1 MSTNKNPKEENRMAV
16 KFLFKTA
23 VAAAVVAGAYA
34 AAGYWGVPQGV
45 RWGLETY
52 LKPALGAK
60 SVTVESVT
68 FDPWNWTL
76 EVRGVSALSAKNK
89 SLLSLRRFYTDVSG
103 ESVTK
108 LAPVV
113 SALYV
118 EGLKASITTGSKKV
132 ESAKKEASQTSAS
145 DSLTLPAF
153 SIADIRV
160 TDSAVTLTNSKAGVS
175 CAVTDVNLTLP
186 LVSTLAAGTLAPVT
200 PALSLKI
207 DGRPVKASG
216 TADIKSAAL
225 KISATDID
233 AAKLVRAADLAL
245 PVRMNKLSVSAD
257 TDITFKMAG
266 STPQVTAK
274 GTVAAKSVDV
284 RDEAGRNFVKLAS
297 ASVTVGHFD
306 LAKQSV
312 SVTNAEVHSPDI
324 TLRLSP
330 AKNSGTKNAPVEKSP
345 ETSSAWQWS
354 LANASLTSGTVTVI
368 DQSVKPTAQLR
379 IAQIKASAQG
389 LSSQKNKTGTVSLSA
404 RLGSGTVSA
413 SGHLG
418 VSPLKADLTTKIAA
432 LNLAQFTGWVKPLAG
447 AQLTSGTAQL
457 AGNLSYKDA
466 KTPQIA
472 WRGDFSLVSLAAKN
486 AAGKTLM
493 TWKKASANGVDLK
506 SVTPVNLTVGELVV
520 EQPAQK
526 VTKTVSTIADILGA
540 VAAATGHENTARRA
554 GKVSQTVQKDIRVKN
569 LVYADGRFSVNG
581 IGRGTLEAL
590 AVETLNSIFAKADK
604 YPSESLSKPGHRKVR
619 PGFF

>member
-1 MSTNKNPKEENRMAV
+1 MITNKNPKEENRMAV

-76 EVRGVSALSAKNK
+76 EVRGVSALSTKNK
-89 SLLSLRRFYTDVSG
+89 SLLSLRRFYADVSG

-245 PVRMNKLSVSAD
+245 PVRIDKLSVSAD

-354 LANASLTSGTVTVI
+354 LAKASLTSGTVTVI

-432 LNLAQFTGWVKPLAG
+432 LNLAQFNGWVKPLAG

-554 GKVSQTVQKDIRVKN
+554 CKVSQTVQKDIRVKN

-590 AVETLNSIFAKADK
+590 AVETLNSIFAKAGK
-604 YPSESLSKPGHRKVR
+604 
-619 PGFF
+619 

>member
-1 MSTNKNPKEENRMAV
+1 MITNKNPKEENRMAV

-245 PVRMNKLSVSAD
+245 PVRIDKLSVSAD

-354 LANASLTSGTVTVI
+354 LAKASLTSGTVTVI

-432 LNLAQFTGWVKPLAG
+432 LNLAQFNGWVKPLAG

-486 AAGKTLM
+486 AVGKTLM

-604 YPSESLSKPGHRKVR
+604 
-619 PGFF
+619 

>member
-1 MSTNKNPKEENRMAV
+1 MAV

-34 AAGYWGVPQGV
+34 AAGYWGVPPGV

-324 TLRLSP
+324 TLRLAP
-330 AKNSGTKNAPVEKSP
+330 AKNSGTKNAPAEKSP

-354 LANASLTSGTVTVI
+354 LAKASLTSGTVTVI

-432 LNLAQFTGWVKPLAG
+432 LNLAQFNGWVKPLAG

-604 YPSESLSKPGHRKVR
+604 
-619 PGFF
+619 

>member
-1 MSTNKNPKEENRMAV
+1 MITNKNPKEENRMAV

-89 SLLSLRRFYTDVSG
+89 SLLSLRRFYADVSG

-225 KISATDID
+225 KISAADID

-245 PVRMNKLSVSAD
+245 PVRIDKLSVSAD

-324 TLRLSP
+324 TLRLAP

-354 LANASLTSGTVTVI
+354 LAKASLTSGTVTVI

-432 LNLAQFTGWVKPLAG
+432 LNLAQFNGWVKPLAG

-604 YPSESLSKPGHRKVR
+604 
-619 PGFF
+619 

>member
-1 MSTNKNPKEENRMAV
+1 MITSKNPKEENRMAV

-225 KISATDID
+225 KISAADID

-245 PVRMNKLSVSAD
+245 PVRIDKLSVSAD

-324 TLRLSP
+324 TLRLAP
-330 AKNSGTKNAPVEKSP
+330 AKNSGTKNAPAEKSP

-354 LANASLTSGTVTVI
+354 LAKASLTSGTVTVI

-404 RLGSGTVSA
+404 RLDSGTVSA

-418 VSPLKADLTTKIAA
+418 VAPLKADLTTKIAA
-432 LNLAQFTGWVKPLAG
+432 LNLAQFNGWVKPLAG

-466 KTPQIA
+466 MTPQIA
-472 WRGDFSLVSLAAKN
+472 WKGDFSLVSLAAKN

-590 AVETLNSIFAKADK
+590 AVETLNSIFAKAGK
-604 YPSESLSKPGHRKVR
+604 
-619 PGFF
+619 

>member
-1 MSTNKNPKEENRMAV
+1 MITNKNPKEENRMAV

-23 VAAAVVAGAYA
+23 VAAAVVASAYA

-145 DSLTLPAF
+145 DSLALPAF

-245 PVRMNKLSVSAD
+245 PVRIDKLSVSAD

-324 TLRLSP
+324 TLRLAP

-354 LANASLTSGTVTVI
+354 LAKASLTSGTVTVI

-418 VSPLKADLTTKIAA
+418 VAPLKADLTTKIAA
-432 LNLAQFTGWVKPLAG
+432 LNLAQFNGWVKPLAG

-590 AVETLNSIFAKADK
+590 AVETLNSIFAKAGK
-604 YPSESLSKPGHRKVR
+604 
-619 PGFF
+619 

>member
-1 MSTNKNPKEENRMAV
+1 MITNKNPKEENRMAV

-89 SLLSLRRFYTDVSG
+89 SLLSLRRFYADVSG

-145 DSLTLPAF
+145 DSLALPAF

-225 KISATDID
+225 NISATDID

-245 PVRMNKLSVSAD
+245 PVRIDKLSVSAD

-324 TLRLSP
+324 TLRLAP

-354 LANASLTSGTVTVI
+354 LAKASLTSGTVTVI

-418 VSPLKADLTTKIAA
+418 VAPLKADLTTKISA
-432 LNLAQFTGWVKPLAG
+432 LNLAQFNGWVKPLAG

-472 WRGDFSLVSLAAKN
+472 WKGDFSLVSLAAKN

-604 YPSESLSKPGHRKVR
+604 
-619 PGFF
+619 

>member
-1 MSTNKNPKEENRMAV
+1 MITNKNPKEENRMAV

-245 PVRMNKLSVSAD
+245 PVRIDKLSVSAD

-297 ASVTVGHFD
+297 ASVTVGLFD

-354 LANASLTSGTVTVI
+354 LAKASLTSGTVTVI

-432 LNLAQFTGWVKPLAG
+432 LNLAQFNGWVKPLAG

-590 AVETLNSIFAKADK
+590 AVETLNSIFAKAGK
-604 YPSESLSKPGHRKVR
+604 
-619 PGFF
+619 

>member
-1 MSTNKNPKEENRMAV
+1 MAV

-245 PVRMNKLSVSAD
+245 PVRIDKLSVSAD
-257 TDITFKMAG
+257 TDITFKMAD

-324 TLRLSP
+324 TLRLAP

-354 LANASLTSGTVTVI
+354 LAKASLTSGSVTMI

-418 VSPLKADLTTKIAA
+418 VAPLKADLTTKIAA
-432 LNLAQFTGWVKPLAG
+432 LNLAQFNGWVKPLAG

-466 KTPQIA
+466 MTPQIA
-472 WRGDFSLVSLAAKN
+472 WKGDFSLVSLAAKN

-604 YPSESLSKPGHRKVR
+604 
-619 PGFF
+619 

>member
-1 MSTNKNPKEENRMAV
+1 MAV

-245 PVRMNKLSVSAD
+245 PVRIDKLSVSAD

-324 TLRLSP
+324 TLRLAP

-345 ETSSAWQWS
+345 EPSSAWQWS
-354 LANASLTSGTVTVI
+354 LAKASLTSGSVTVI

-418 VSPLKADLTTKIAA
+418 VAPLKADLTTKIAA
-432 LNLAQFTGWVKPLAG
+432 LNLAQFNGWVKPLAG

-472 WRGDFSLVSLAAKN
+472 WKGDFSLVSLAAKN

-604 YPSESLSKPGHRKVR
+604 
-619 PGFF
+619 

>member
-1 MSTNKNPKEENRMAV
+1 MAV

-89 SLLSLRRFYTDVSG
+89 SLLALRRFYTDVSG

-225 KISATDID
+225 KIYAADID

-245 PVRMNKLSVSAD
+245 PVRIDKLSVSAD

-312 SVTNAEVHSPDI
+312 SITNAEVHSPDI
-324 TLRLSP
+324 TLRLAP
-330 AKNSGTKNAPVEKSP
+330 AKNSGTKNAPAEKSP

-354 LANASLTSGTVTVI
+354 LAKASLTSGSVTVI

-418 VSPLKADLTTKIAA
+418 VAPLKADLSTKIAA
-432 LNLAQFTGWVKPLAG
+432 LNLAQFNGWVKPLAG

-472 WRGDFSLVSLAAKN
+472 WKGDFSLVSLAAKN

-590 AVETLNSIFAKADK
+590 AVETLNSIFAKAGK
-604 YPSESLSKPGHRKVR
+604 
-619 PGFF
+619 

>member
-1 MSTNKNPKEENRMAV
+1 MITNKNPKEENRMAV

-245 PVRMNKLSVSAD
+245 PVRIDKLSVSAD
-257 TDITFKMAG
+257 TDITFKMAD

-324 TLRLSP
+324 TLRLAP

-354 LANASLTSGTVTVI
+354 LAKASLTSGSVTVI

-418 VSPLKADLTTKIAA
+418 VAPLKADLTTKIAA
-432 LNLAQFTGWVKPLAG
+432 LNLAQFNGWVKPLAG

-466 KTPQIA
+466 MTPQIA
-472 WRGDFSLVSLAAKN
+472 WKGDFSLVSLAAKN

-569 LVYADGRFSVNG
+569 LVFADGRFSVNG

-604 YPSESLSKPGHRKVR
+604 
-619 PGFF
+619 

>member
-1 MSTNKNPKEENRMAV
+1 MAV

-245 PVRMNKLSVSAD
+245 PVRIDKLSVSAD

-354 LANASLTSGTVTVI
+354 LAKASLTSGTVTVI

-432 LNLAQFTGWVKPLAG
+432 LNLAQFNGWVKPLAG

-590 AVETLNSIFAKADK
+590 AVETLNSIFARQANN
-604 YPSESLSKPGHRKVR
+604 RQR
-619 PGFF
+619 A

>member
-1 MSTNKNPKEENRMAV
+1 MITNKNPKEENRMAV

-76 EVRGVSALSAKNK
+76 EVRGVSALSTKNK
-89 SLLSLRRFYTDVSG
+89 SLLSLRRFYADVSG

-225 KISATDID
+225 KISAADID

-245 PVRMNKLSVSAD
+245 PVRIDKLSVSAD

-324 TLRLSP
+324 TLRLAP
-330 AKNSGTKNAPVEKSP
+330 AKNSGTKNAPAEKSP

-354 LANASLTSGTVTVI
+354 LAKASLTSGTVTVI

-432 LNLAQFTGWVKPLAG
+432 LNLAQFNGWVKPLAG

-466 KTPQIA
+466 MTPQIA
-472 WRGDFSLVSLAAKN
+472 WKGDFSLVSLAAKN

-590 AVETLNSIFAKADK
+590 AVETLNSIFAKAGK
-604 YPSESLSKPGHRKVR
+604 
-619 PGFF
+619 

>member
-1 MSTNKNPKEENRMAV
+1 MITNKNPKEENRMAV

-245 PVRMNKLSVSAD
+245 PVRIDKLSVSAD
-257 TDITFKMAG
+257 TDITFKMTG

-354 LANASLTSGTVTVI
+354 LAKASLTSGTVTVI

-432 LNLAQFTGWVKPLAG
+432 LNLAQFNGWVKPLAG

-466 KTPQIA
+466 KTPRIA

-604 YPSESLSKPGHRKVR
+604 
-619 PGFF
+619 

>member
-1 MSTNKNPKEENRMAV
+1 MITNKNPKEENRMAV

-354 LANASLTSGTVTVI
+354 LAKASLTSGTVTVI

-432 LNLAQFTGWVKPLAG
+432 LNLAQFNGWVKPLAG

-506 SVTPVNLTVGELVV
+506 SATPVNLTVGELVV

-604 YPSESLSKPGHRKVR
+604 
-619 PGFF
+619 

>member
-1 MSTNKNPKEENRMAV
+1 MAV

-245 PVRMNKLSVSAD
+245 PVRIDKLSVSAD
-257 TDITFKMAG
+257 TDITFKMTG

-354 LANASLTSGTVTVI
+354 LAKASLTSGTVTVI

-432 LNLAQFTGWVKPLAG
+432 LNLAQFNGWVKPLAG

-466 KTPQIA
+466 KTPRIA

-604 YPSESLSKPGHRKVR
+604 
-619 PGFF
+619 

>member
-1 MSTNKNPKEENRMAV
+1 MITNKNPKEENRMAV

-60 SVTVESVT
+60 YVTVESVT

-245 PVRMNKLSVSAD
+245 PVRIDKLSVSAD

-354 LANASLTSGTVTVI
+354 LAKASLTSGTVTVI

-432 LNLAQFTGWVKPLAG
+432 LNLAQFNGWVKPLAG

-604 YPSESLSKPGHRKVR
+604 
-619 PGFF
+619 

>member
-1 MSTNKNPKEENRMAV
+1 MITNKNPKEENRMAV

-76 EVRGVSALSAKNK
+76 EVRGVSALSTKNK
-89 SLLSLRRFYTDVSG
+89 SLLSLRRFYADVSG

-354 LANASLTSGTVTVI
+354 LAKASLTSGTVTVI

-432 LNLAQFTGWVKPLAG
+432 LNLAQFNGWVKPLAG

-466 KTPQIA
+466 MTPQIA
-472 WRGDFSLVSLAAKN
+472 WKGDFSLVSLAAKN

-604 YPSESLSKPGHRKVR
+604 
-619 PGFF
+619 

>member
-1 MSTNKNPKEENRMAV
+1 MITNKNPKEENRMAV

-60 SVTVESVT
+60 YVTVESVT

-245 PVRMNKLSVSAD
+245 PVRIDKLSVSAD

-354 LANASLTSGTVTVI
+354 LAKASLTSGTVTVI

-432 LNLAQFTGWVKPLAG
+432 LNLAQFNGWVKPLAG

-590 AVETLNSIFAKADK
+590 AVETLNSIFAKAGK
-604 YPSESLSKPGHRKVR
+604 
-619 PGFF
+619 

>member
-1 MSTNKNPKEENRMAV
+1 MITNKNPKEENRMAV

-89 SLLSLRRFYTDVSG
+89 SLLSLRRFYTDMSG

-245 PVRMNKLSVSAD
+245 PVRIDKLSVSAD

-324 TLRLSP
+324 TLRLAP

-354 LANASLTSGTVTVI
+354 LAKASLTSGTVTVI

-418 VSPLKADLTTKIAA
+418 VAPLKADLTTKIAA
-432 LNLAQFTGWVKPLAG
+432 LNLAQFNGWVKPLAG

-590 AVETLNSIFAKADK
+590 AVETLNSIFAKAGK
-604 YPSESLSKPGHRKVR
+604 
-619 PGFF
+619 

>member
-1 MSTNKNPKEENRMAV
+1 MITNKNPKEENRMAV

-225 KISATDID
+225 NISATDID

-245 PVRMNKLSVSAD
+245 PVRIDKLSVSAD

-354 LANASLTSGTVTVI
+354 LAKASLTSGTVTVI

-432 LNLAQFTGWVKPLAG
+432 LNLAQFNGWVKPLAG

-569 LVYADGRFSVNG
+569 LVYADGHFSVNG

-604 YPSESLSKPGHRKVR
+604 
-619 PGFF
+619 

>member
-1 MSTNKNPKEENRMAV
+1 MITNKNPKEENRMAV

-76 EVRGVSALSAKNK
+76 EVRVSALSAKNK

-245 PVRMNKLSVSAD
+245 PVRIDKLSVSAD

-354 LANASLTSGTVTVI
+354 LAKASLTSGTVTVI

-432 LNLAQFTGWVKPLAG
+432 LNLAQFNGWVKPLAG

-590 AVETLNSIFAKADK
+590 AVETLNSIFAKAGK
-604 YPSESLSKPGHRKVR
+604 
-619 PGFF
+619 

>member
-1 MSTNKNPKEENRMAV
+1 MITNKNPKEENRMAV

-89 SLLSLRRFYTDVSG
+89 SLLSLRRFYADVSG

-245 PVRMNKLSVSAD
+245 PVRIDKLSVSAD

-324 TLRLSP
+324 TLRLAP

-354 LANASLTSGTVTVI
+354 LAKASLTSGTVTVI

-418 VSPLKADLTTKIAA
+418 VAPLKADLTTKIAA
-432 LNLAQFTGWVKPLAG
+432 LNLAQFNGWVKPLAG

-466 KTPQIA
+466 MTPQIA
-472 WRGDFSLVSLAAKN
+472 WKGDFSLVSLAAKN

-604 YPSESLSKPGHRKVR
+604 
-619 PGFF
+619 

>member
-1 MSTNKNPKEENRMAV
+1 MITNKNPKEENRMAV

-76 EVRGVSALSAKNK
+76 EVRGVSALSTKNK
-89 SLLSLRRFYTDVSG
+89 SLLSLRRFYADVSG

-225 KISATDID
+225 KISAADID

-245 PVRMNKLSVSAD
+245 PVRIDKLSVSAD

-324 TLRLSP
+324 TLRLAP

-354 LANASLTSGTVTVI
+354 LAKASLTSGTVTVI

-418 VSPLKADLTTKIAA
+418 VAPLKADLSTKIAA
-432 LNLAQFTGWVKPLAG
+432 LNLAQFNGWVKPLAG

-590 AVETLNSIFAKADK
+590 AVETLNSIFAKAGK
-604 YPSESLSKPGHRKVR
+604 
-619 PGFF
+619 

>member
-1 MSTNKNPKEENRMAV
+1 MITNKNPKEENRMAV

-76 EVRGVSALSAKNK
+76 EVRGVSALSTKNK
-89 SLLSLRRFYTDVSG
+89 SLLSLRRFYADVSG

-245 PVRMNKLSVSAD
+245 PVRIDKLSVSAD

-354 LANASLTSGTVTVI
+354 LAKASLTSGTVTVI

-432 LNLAQFTGWVKPLAG
+432 LNLAQFNGWVKPLAG

-590 AVETLNSIFAKADK
+590 AVETLNSIFAKAGK
-604 YPSESLSKPGHRKVR
+604 
-619 PGFF
+619 

>member
-1 MSTNKNPKEENRMAV
+1 MITNKNPKEENRMAV

-103 ESVTK
+103 ESVTN

-245 PVRMNKLSVSAD
+245 PVRIDKLSVSAD

-354 LANASLTSGTVTVI
+354 LAKASLTSGTVTVI

-432 LNLAQFTGWVKPLAG
+432 LNLAQFNGWIKPLAG

-472 WRGDFSLVSLAAKN
+472 WKGDFSLVSLAAKN

-590 AVETLNSIFAKADK
+590 AVETLNSIFAKAGK
-604 YPSESLSKPGHRKVR
+604 
-619 PGFF
+619 

>member
-1 MSTNKNPKEENRMAV
+1 MAV

-245 PVRMNKLSVSAD
+245 PVRIDKLSVSAD

-324 TLRLSP
+324 TLRLAP

-354 LANASLTSGTVTVI
+354 LAKASLTSGTVTVI

-418 VSPLKADLTTKIAA
+418 VAPLKADLTTKIAA
-432 LNLAQFTGWVKPLAG
+432 LNLAQFNGWVKPLAG

-604 YPSESLSKPGHRKVR
+604 
-619 PGFF
+619 

>member
-1 MSTNKNPKEENRMAV
+1 MITNKNPKEENRMAV

-225 KISATDID
+225 NISATDID

-245 PVRMNKLSVSAD
+245 PVRIDKLSVSAD

-324 TLRLSP
+324 TLRLAP

-354 LANASLTSGTVTVI
+354 LAKASLTSGTVTVI

-418 VSPLKADLTTKIAA
+418 VAPLKADLTTKIAA
-432 LNLAQFTGWVKPLAG
+432 LNLAQFNGWVKPLAG

-604 YPSESLSKPGHRKVR
+604 
-619 PGFF
+619 

>member
-1 MSTNKNPKEENRMAV
+1 MITNKNPKEENRMAV

-354 LANASLTSGTVTVI
+354 LAKASLTSGTVTVI

-432 LNLAQFTGWVKPLAG
+432 LNLAQFNGWVKPLAG

-581 IGRGTLEAL
+581 IGRETLEAL

-604 YPSESLSKPGHRKVR
+604 
-619 PGFF
+619 

>member
-1 MSTNKNPKEENRMAV
+1 MAV

-245 PVRMNKLSVSAD
+245 PVRIDKLSVSAD

-345 ETSSAWQWS
+345 DTSSAWQWS
-354 LANASLTSGTVTVI
+354 LAKASLTSGTVTVI

-432 LNLAQFTGWVKPLAG
+432 LNLAQFNGWVKPLAG

-604 YPSESLSKPGHRKVR
+604 
-619 PGFF
+619 

>member
-1 MSTNKNPKEENRMAV
+1 MAV

-245 PVRMNKLSVSAD
+245 PVRIDKLSVSAD
-257 TDITFKMAG
+257 TDITFKMAD

-324 TLRLSP
+324 TLRLAP

-354 LANASLTSGTVTVI
+354 LAKASLTSGSVTVI

-418 VSPLKADLTTKIAA
+418 VAPLKADLTTKIAA
-432 LNLAQFTGWVKPLAG
+432 LNLAQFNGWVKPLAG

-457 AGNLSYKDA
+457 AGNLSYKNA
-466 KTPQIA
+466 MTPQIA
-472 WRGDFSLVSLAAKN
+472 WKGDFSLVSLAAKN

-604 YPSESLSKPGHRKVR
+604 
-619 PGFF
+619 

>member
-1 MSTNKNPKEENRMAV
+1 MITNKNPKEENRMAV

-245 PVRMNKLSVSAD
+245 PVRIDKLSVSAD

-354 LANASLTSGTVTVI
+354 LAKASLTSGTVTVI

-379 IAQIKASAQG
+379 IAQIKASAQR

-432 LNLAQFTGWVKPLAG
+432 LNLAQFNGWVKPLAG

-604 YPSESLSKPGHRKVR
+604 
-619 PGFF
+619 

>member
-1 MSTNKNPKEENRMAV
+1 MAV

-34 AAGYWGVPQGV
+34 AAGYWGVPQAV

-76 EVRGVSALSAKNK
+76 EVRGVSALSTKNK
-89 SLLSLRRFYTDVSG
+89 SLLSLRRFYADVSG

-225 KISATDID
+225 KISAADID

-245 PVRMNKLSVSAD
+245 PVRIDKLSVSAD

-324 TLRLSP
+324 TLRLAP
-330 AKNSGTKNAPVEKSP
+330 AKNSGTKNAPAEKSP

-354 LANASLTSGTVTVI
+354 LAKASLTSGTVTVI

-418 VSPLKADLTTKIAA
+418 VAPLKADLTTKIAA
-432 LNLAQFTGWVKPLAG
+432 LNLAQFNGWVKPLAG

-466 KTPQIA
+466 MTPQIA
-472 WRGDFSLVSLAAKN
+472 WKGDFSLVSLAAKN

-590 AVETLNSIFAKADK
+590 AVETLNSIFAKAGK
-604 YPSESLSKPGHRKVR
+604 
-619 PGFF
+619 

>member
-1 MSTNKNPKEENRMAV
+1 MITNKNPKEENRMAV

-132 ESAKKEASQTSAS
+132 ESSKKEASQTSAS

-245 PVRMNKLSVSAD
+245 PVRIDKLSVSAD

-324 TLRLSP
+324 TLRLAP

-354 LANASLTSGTVTVI
+354 LAKASLTSGTVTVI

-418 VSPLKADLTTKIAA
+418 VAPLKADLTTKIAA
-432 LNLAQFTGWVKPLAG
+432 LNLAQFNGWVKPLTG

-604 YPSESLSKPGHRKVR
+604 
-619 PGFF
+619 

>member
-1 MSTNKNPKEENRMAV
+1 MITNKNPKEENRMAV

-76 EVRGVSALSAKNK
+76 EVRGVSALSTKNK
-89 SLLSLRRFYTDVSG
+89 SLLSLRRFYADVSG

-225 KISATDID
+225 KISAADID

-245 PVRMNKLSVSAD
+245 PVRIDKLSVSAD

-312 SVTNAEVHSPDI
+312 SITNAEVHSPDI
-324 TLRLSP
+324 TLRLAP
-330 AKNSGTKNAPVEKSP
+330 AKNSGTKNAPAEKSP

-354 LANASLTSGTVTVI
+354 LAKASLTSGIVTVI

-418 VSPLKADLTTKIAA
+418 VAPLKADLSTKIAA
-432 LNLAQFTGWVKPLAG
+432 LNLAQFNGWVKPLAG

-472 WRGDFSLVSLAAKN
+472 WKGDFSLVSLAAKN

-590 AVETLNSIFAKADK
+590 AVETLNSIFAKAGK
-604 YPSESLSKPGHRKVR
+604 
-619 PGFF
+619 

>member
-1 MSTNKNPKEENRMAV
+1 MITNKNPKEENRMAV

-245 PVRMNKLSVSAD
+245 PVRIDKLSVSAD

-324 TLRLSP
+324 TLRLAP

-345 ETSSAWQWS
+345 ETSSDWQWS
-354 LANASLTSGTVTVI
+354 LAKASLTSGTVTVI

-418 VSPLKADLTTKIAA
+418 VAPLKADLTTKIAA
-432 LNLAQFTGWVKPLAG
+432 LNLAQFNGWVKPLAG

-604 YPSESLSKPGHRKVR
+604 
-619 PGFF
+619 

>member
-1 MSTNKNPKEENRMAV
+1 MITNKNPKEENRMAV

-23 VAAAVVAGAYA
+23 VAAVVVAGAYA

-245 PVRMNKLSVSAD
+245 PVRIDKLSVSAD

-354 LANASLTSGTVTVI
+354 LAKASLTSGTVTVI

-432 LNLAQFTGWVKPLAG
+432 LNLAQFNGWVKPLAG

-604 YPSESLSKPGHRKVR
+604 
-619 PGFF
+619 

>member
-1 MSTNKNPKEENRMAV
+1 MAV

-186 LVSTLAAGTLAPVT
+186 LVSTLAAGPLAPVT

-245 PVRMNKLSVSAD
+245 PVRIDKLSVSAD

-324 TLRLSP
+324 TLRLAP

-354 LANASLTSGTVTVI
+354 LAKASLTSGTVTVI

-418 VSPLKADLTTKIAA
+418 VAPLKADLTTKIAA
-432 LNLAQFTGWVKPLAG
+432 LNLAQFNGWVKPLAG

-604 YPSESLSKPGHRKVR
+604 
-619 PGFF
+619 